1 MSEQRAELDTTIP
14 ADEIYEP
21 PEISDFGALAEL
33 TLSGNASMS
42 DLSGF
47 GVATPGPSGGS

>member
-1 MSEQRAELDTTIP
+1 MSEQRVEPDTTIP
-14 ADEIYEP
+14 EDEIYEP

-33 TLSGNASMS
+33 TLSGNAAMS

-47 GVATPGPSGGS
+47 STATPSGGS